1 MTEPYL
7 IDVHAHLQDEKFDG
21 ELESLV
27 EAAEAAGVKKIINA
41 ATCVETSKQAVEIAE
56 KFPACYATAGIH
68 PHDASKF
75 DNNSIKNLKQILQHP
90 RVIAVGE
97 IGLDFHY
104 DFSPRPVQEKV
115 FEQLW
120 LLAVELKKPV
130 VVHVREAFS
139 SFFDILKGLPRCE
152 KVLLHCFSGDKEV
165 ARKAADLG
173 FHFSVG
179 GALTFPKSDQTR
191 EVFSYLPAE
200 LIHLETDCPYLAP
213 QPRRGKRNEPSLL
226 VLTFDFLAALRQIES
241 LKFKQQ
247 LQDNARNLFG
257 SELF

>member
-7 IDVHAHLQDEKFDG
+7 IDVHAHLQDEKFNG

-27 EAAEAAGVKKIINA
+27 EAAEAAGVRKIINA
-41 ATCVETSKQAVEIAE
+41 ATCIESAKQAVEIAQ

-75 DNNSIKNLKQILQHP
+75 SNNSIEILKQILQRP
-90 RVIAVGE
+90 KVIAVGE

-139 SFFDILKGLPRCE
+139 SFFDIIKTLPPSE
-152 KVLLHCFSGDKEV
+152 KVLLHCFSGDREI
-165 ARKAADLG
+165 ARRAADLG

-191 EVFSYLPAE
+191 EVFSYLPVE
-200 LIHLETDCPYLAP
+200 MIHLETDCPYLAP
-213 QPRRGKRNEPSLL
+213 QPKRGKRNEPSLL
-226 VLTFDFLAALRQIES
+226 AVTFDFLTALRKVEP
-241 LKFKQQ
+241 LTFKQQ
-247 LQDNARNLFG
+247 LQKNARNLFG
-257 SELF
+257 PELF